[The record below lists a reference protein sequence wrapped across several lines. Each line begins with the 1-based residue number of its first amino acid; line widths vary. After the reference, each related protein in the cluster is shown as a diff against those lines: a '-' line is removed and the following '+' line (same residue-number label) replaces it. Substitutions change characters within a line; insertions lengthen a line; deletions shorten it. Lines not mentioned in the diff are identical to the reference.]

1 MFGFRNPIELFL
13 DVFPLLVFAGIV
25 VLVVFILY
33 KLGIINFNNKNIE
46 HKVQYNT
53 VNSNYQVNN
62 VINYPDS
69 WDDYVKACKNDCYDE
84 LWDKYWGNKI
94 DKKDNKLYKNEWL
107 SKYGEVIESPIK
119 ESWKKGIAKFECDD
133 INYELEYYKDLYSKN
148 FTSYEQFKNAWCYEY
163 LSLKNALDNDLYDN
177 SNAYVNS
184 SLTASDVI
192 SGLSNLFS
200 GSSNYESE
208 EDRRIIRQQKA
219 LERRLDNQRPSV
231 KDIRE
236 YNAVRKD
243 RYGNLY
249 TAGGTVIDKAAEEL
263 KKQSKKK

>member
-33 KLGIINFNNKNIE
+33 KLGVINFNDKNME
-46 HKVQYNT
+46 HKVQYST

-69 WDDYVKACKNDCYDE
+69 WDEYVKACKDDCYDE

-107 SKYGEVIESPIK
+107 SKYGEVIEAPIK
-119 ESWKKGIAKFECDD
+119 ESWEKGIAKFECDD
-133 INYELEYYKDLYSKN
+133 IEYDLEYYKDLYSKN
-148 FTSYEQFKNAWCYEY
+148 FNSYEEFRNAWCFEY
-163 LSLKNALDNDLYDN
+163 LKLKEALDT
-177 SNAYVNS
+177 YVPECDYP
-184 SLTASDVI
+184 T
-192 SGLSNLFS
+192 F
-200 GSSNYESE
+200 SNYSYDYEAE
-208 EDRRIIRQQKA
+208 EKKRAERQQRA
-219 LERRLDNQRPSV
+219 LNRKLDNQRPSV

-263 KKQSKKK
+263 KRQSRK